1 MKTMKTIVLT
11 LSEYE
16 NFRSVAERYNVKF
29 DVKHEEN
36 KYIVIAPEEK
46 LAQWGY
52 LEQQDKPDN

>member
-16 NFRSVAERYNVKF
+16 NFRTVAERYNVKF
-29 DVKHEEN
+29 DVKRTNEEYVV
-36 KYIVIAPEEK
+36 KAPEEK